1 LRKALPPQRAAF
13 DLALAPMSERTGLK
27 KWLWEQRSVARLA
40 YALHMGS
47 RLLSAA
53 MGLVWTKL
61 LVDAMGE
68 KLNGVFL

>member
-1 LRKALPPQRAAF
+1 
-13 DLALAPMSERTGLK
+13 MSERTGLK